1 MKMILFSFTKWSE
14 SRGSLVPKMMNVTTI
29 LKFDY
34 FQISM
39 LSEEGSIDEGLL
51 PEAEVYTLM
60 RKMQDMNL
68 PVSTEEIQV
77 GFKISAPACASFK
90 TSDAF

>member
-1 MKMILFSFTKWSE
+1 M
-14 SRGSLVPKMMNVTTI
+14 
-29 LKFDY
+29 
-34 FQISM
+34 
-39 LSEEGSIDEGLL
+39 SEEGSIDEGLL

-60 RKMQDMNL
+60 RKMQEMNL

-77 GFKISAPACASFK
+77 RFKISAPACASFK

>member
-1 MKMILFSFTKWSE
+1 
-14 SRGSLVPKMMNVTTI
+14 MM
-29 LKFDY
+29 
-34 FQISM
+34 
-39 LSEEGSIDEGLL
+39 SEEGSIDEGLL

-77 GFKISAPACASFK
+77 RFKISAPACASFK
-90 TSDAF
+90 TSVAFSDRSVRLTNPRAFQDAAVPPCWPFKIELMRF